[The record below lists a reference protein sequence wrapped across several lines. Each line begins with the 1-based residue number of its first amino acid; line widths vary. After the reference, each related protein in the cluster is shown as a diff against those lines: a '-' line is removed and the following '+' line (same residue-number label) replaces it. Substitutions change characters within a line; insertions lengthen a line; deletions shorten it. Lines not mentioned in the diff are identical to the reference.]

1 MPSSKRPRDFP
12 MEPYYADAQAA
23 DSTTIASQQFFGT
36 RGVRGVLPFVLHWTM
51 PGPFRGKFG
60 VPSYRHLLFMDDA
73 VVVLAAPGPPPSTS
87 TQVQLDEART
97 PARFV
102 AEDVNIIRYANVTR
116 VHLYGVR
123 HYTPVPRVTFWSHG
137 AYGASFQFIYPKGRN
152 DLRDKEKI
160 PFAMDLLQRVL
171 PRGVRLAGL

>member
-1 MPSSKRPRDFP
+1 

-23 DSTTIASQQFFGT
+23 DSATITSLQFFEALGL
-36 RGVRGVLPFVLHWTM
+36 RGVLPFVLHWMM
-51 PGPFRGKFG
+51 PGAFRGKFG
-60 VPSYRHLLFMDDA
+60 VPTYRHLLFMDDA
-73 VVVLAAPGPPPSTS
+73 VVVLAAAGPPPSTS
-87 TQVQLDEART
+87 IQVQLDDART

-116 VHLYGVR
+116 VHLYGVK

-137 AYGASFQFIYPKGRN
+137 AYGASFQFIYPKGRSN
-152 DLRDKEKI
+152 LRDKEKI
-160 PFAMDLLQRVL
+160 PYAQDLFQRVL